1 YNLLATKFY
10 NQVPY
15 AMPKAVETTLEFIA
29 PEEPKA
35 RGVDPKFFVDESIVR
50 EVEASG
56 FIKKL
61 YEN

>member
-1 YNLLATKFY
+1 LAHKFY
-10 NQVPY
+10 NRVPY
-15 AMPKAVETTLEFIA
+15 ANPKAIETTLEFVA
-29 PEEPKA
+29 AEEPKA
-35 RGVDPKFFVDESIVR
+35 RGADPKLFVDESIVR